1 MSGSEFHVHGAHEHE
16 IEHASDSRG
25 SQMHQHH
32 RWAQATTSLR
42 YRLLWPLSPY

>member
-16 IEHASDSRG
+16 MEHPSDSRG

-32 RWAQATTSLR
+32 RWAQATTSIR
-42 YRLLWPLSPY
+42 YRLLWPLPPY